1 MDVQLLEKLGLRD
14 IPRWYRDKYSVPSLL
29 STYGNN
35 RGQGQYAIT
44 EHAHQPVAQSPRH
57 SIEWSSSV
65 DAPENKES
73 RSKQSRYKAPK
84 SPRGPGFG
92 PGKARGNN
100 SKTQQPRKNIAGPD
114 NVTSSPTSSSS
125 TSGDSFV
132 IPNAPDHS
140 PDGTLSLTQQDL
152 GRYSAQSRHLLGKD
166 GTKAVCIAE
175 LVTKESNNVYS
186 KNGFRTK
193 SRRPFEYNHDKFGG
207 DANVQSPNNGNPAS
221 GNPATRPTTSVSEN
235 VSNIANPGSRR
246 TDVVGPNNTTYYFVP
261 SSMASVVRLNAPDFT
276 DPEQRRFMY
285 NELLSNSESVHPLDM
300 EYTYGPIGEPVQYPS
315 ERSRTMSSPNAN
327 TAFFAGTS
335 QSFNS
340 GKNNTEPG
348 N

>member
-1 MDVQLLEKLGLRD
+1 MDVELLERLGLRD

-44 EHAHQPVAQSPRH
+44 EHADQHLVQSPRH
-57 SIEWSSSV
+57 SIEWTSSV
-65 DAPENKES
+65 DTAENKEY
-73 RSKQSRYKAPK
+73 RSKQSRSKAPK

-92 PGKARGNN
+92 PGKVRGNN
-100 SKTQQPRKNIAGPD
+100 SKNRQPRKNIAEPG
-114 NVTSSPTSSSS
+114 NVTPSPTSSSS

-132 IPNAPDHS
+132 IPNASDHS
-140 PDGTLSLTQQDL
+140 PDGTLSLTRQDF
-152 GRYSAQSRHLLGKD
+152 GRYSTQSRNLLGKD
-166 GTKAVCIAE
+166 GTKAVCVSESI
-175 LVTKESNNVYS
+175 TKESNNVYS

-207 DANVQSPNNGNPAS
+207 DANVQSPNNCNPAG
-221 GNPATRPTTSVSEN
+221 GNPATRPTTSVSAN

-261 SSMASVVRLNAPDFT
+261 SSMAPVTRLNAPDFT

-315 ERSRTMSSPNAN
+315 ERSRTMSSTSAD
-327 TAFFAGTS
+327 AVFFAGTS
-335 QSFNS
+335 QSFKS
-340 GKNNTEPG
+340 SKNTKPG